1 MKKILLI
8 LISIN
13 ISAIHAD
20 MERVDM
26 LFDNEERH
34 YFVYIPKEQSNQTD
48 KIVIGLHGYTGSAT
62 GFEMETTGGFNN
74 SAEKYNFIAVY
85 PQGSYFYEQKLER
98 GKISSEY
105 ISSWND
111 LTGSKTKTPFGE
123 TCAEDAVVYPKYPNC
138 IGTDAGRCAW
148 TSCGDDMG
156 FIKQIIDDVKKR
168 FDLKKI
174 YVVGM
179 SNGGKMAHALACE
192 FSKDISG
199 VINVVGSPQN
209 GLACE
214 PKTPINYI
222 IYAGAEDKVV
232 PPFNVVSFDKYFY
245 TPVSTLVNKWTT
257 SFNCKKKEFLTNIEF
272 DYIKEQIYSDCDDG
286 VRIVSLLNTEQ
297 GHSWPGTEEYMG
309 FCRTKYQTEIDL
321 EPCSNTINEWGNDFL
336 LQRLFSQ

>member
-13 ISAIHAD
+13 ISSIHAD

-34 YFVYIPKEQSNQTD
+34 YFIYIPEEESNQID

-74 SAEKYNFIAVY
+74 SAKKYNFIAVY

-148 TSCGDDMG
+148 TS
-156 FIKQIIDDVKKR
+156 
-168 FDLKKI
+168 L
-174 YVVGM
+174 
-179 SNGGKMAHALACE
+179 
-192 FSKDISG
+192 
-199 VINVVGSPQN
+199 
-209 GLACE
+209 
-214 PKTPINYI
+214 
-222 IYAGAEDKVV
+222 
-232 PPFNVVSFDKYFY
+232 
-245 TPVSTLVNKWTT
+245 
-257 SFNCKKKEFLTNIEF
+257 
-272 DYIKEQIYSDCDDG
+272 
-286 VRIVSLLNTEQ
+286 SLI
-297 GHSWPGTEEYMG
+297 H
-309 FCRTKYQTEIDL
+309 I
-321 EPCSNTINEWGNDFL
+321 
-336 LQRLFSQ
+336 

>member
-1 MKKILLI
+1 MKKIFLI

-13 ISAIHAD
+13 ISLIHAD
-20 MERVDM
+20 MERVNM

-34 YFVYIPKEQSNQTD
+34 YLVYVPDKQRDQID

-62 GFEMETTGGFNN
+62 GFEMETTGGFNT
-74 SAEKYNFIAVY
+74 SADKYNFIAIY
-85 PQGSYFYEQKLER
+85 PQGSFFYEQKLEK
-98 GKISSEY
+98 GKITSEY
-105 ISSWND
+105 VSSWND

-148 TSCGDDMG
+148 TSCGNDMG
-156 FIKQIIDDVKKR
+156 FIKKIIDDVKTR
-168 FDLKKI
+168 FNLKKI

-179 SNGGKMAHALACE
+179 SNGGKMAHAIACE
-192 FSKDISG
+192 FSKDIVG

-222 IYAGAEDKVV
+222 IYAGANDQVV
-232 PPFNVVSFDKYFY
+232 PPFNVVSFDRYFY
-245 TPVSTLVNKWTT
+245 TPVTTLINKWTN
-257 SFNCKKKEFLTNIEF
+257 SFNCKKKEFITNIEF
-272 DYIKEQIYSDCDDG
+272 DSINEQIYSGCDGG

-297 GHSWPGTEEYMG
+297 GHSWPGTKEYAG
-309 FCRTKYQTEIDL
+309 FCRTKYQSEIDL
-321 EPCSNTINEWGNDFL
+321 DPCLNSVNEWGNDFL
-336 LQRLFSQ
+336 LQRLFNL